1 MDGQKVVFKG
11 QWWLNF
17 DYYAVVSGEGRFGW
31 GKGGRALE
39 IFGYDSP
46 FLFSVFSNQPFFDIY
61 SLEV

>member
-1 MDGQKVVFKG
+1 MMKHSFNGMVGGKLDQSDVKVL
-11 QWWLNF
+11 WT
-17 DYYAVVSGEGRFGW
+17 
-31 GKGGRALE
+31 LE

>member
-1 MDGQKVVFKG
+1 MNHSFNGMVGGKLEESDVKV
-11 QWWLNF
+11 L
-17 DYYAVVSGEGRFGW
+17 RIM
-31 GKGGRALE
+31 E